1 MSTVTEIEEA
11 AAKLAPA
18 DLARLL
24 EDLRDLQ
31 MARVTLAEMDASG
44 ELPVPLDE
52 VVARLGL

>member
-11 AAKLAPA
+11 AAKLPPA
-18 DLARLL
+18 DFARLL

-31 MARVTLAEMDASG
+31 MARATLAEMDAAG
-44 ELPVPLDE
+44 ESAIPLDE

>member
-11 AAKLAPA
+11 AAKLPAA

-31 MARVTLAEMDASG
+31 MARTTLAEMDAAG
-44 ELPVPLDE
+44 ESTVPLDE

>member
-31 MARVTLAEMDASG
+31 IARTALAEIASG
-44 ELPVPLDE
+44 EETTVSLDE
-52 VVARLGL
+52 LE